1 MPFYKDRIFQ
11 WIFAILALL
20 KAGALAYLYFCHP
33 LGEAV
38 LIFPDSLTYVYPAQT
53 WLQYGAFWE
62 AVSSTPMLLR
72 TPGYP
77 VFLAGIQ
84 WALGNATWAVV
95 AVQNLLSLFM
105 LVPVYLTAK
114 ELAGKTAAR
123 WAAGFCAASVL
134 YFSLSFAVLTETLC
148 TFLLA
153 WFVYFLVRFLKKFQ
167 TGSLLW
173 ASALLAA
180 AIYVRPAA
188 YYFAFAAGVVY
199 ELFSIAGRRR
209 RIYARILR
217 EARAV
222 FLDAGNCAE
231 IFAGA
236 DVVMDALDNNG
247 ARQCALDCCRAMG
260 IPFVHG
266 AVSGFC
272 GETAVLRAGDVA
284 PWELCGA
291 SDRGAETEE
300 GTAPFIPPFIA
311 AAQAA
316 AAIKILA
323 RAGETPEKTMLW
335 FDLERCAMQRLK
347 LK

>member
-1 MPFYKDRIFQ
+1 MVF
-11 WIFAILALL
+11 
-20 KAGALAYLYFCHP
+20 
-33 LGEAV
+33 ENAV
-38 LIFPDSLTYVYPAQT
+38 EI
-53 WLQYGAFWE
+53 
-62 AVSSTPMLLR
+62 MR
-72 TPGYP
+72 
-77 VFLAGIQ
+77 
-84 WALGNATWAVV
+84 
-95 AVQNLLSLFM
+95 
-105 LVPVYLTAK
+105 
-114 ELAGKTAAR
+114 
-123 WAAGFCAASVL
+123 AASVVKNGLSVAPFQACREAARRCGISAREAEIAALRAGLCPSRYERSVGTIGLEGQARLLESCAAVAGCGGLGGWIIEILARAGVGKLILIDGDAFDENNLNRQL
-134 YFSLSFAVLTETLC
+134 YATEENLGEPK
-148 TFLLA
+148 A
-153 WFVYFLVRFLKKFQ
+153 E
-167 TGSLLW
+167 
-173 ASALLAA
+173 AA
-180 AIYVRPAA
+180 A
-188 YYFAFAAGVVY
+188 
-199 ELFSIAGRRR
+199 RR
-209 RIYARILR
+209 AKAVNSAVET

-231 IFAGA
+231 ILAGA

-323 RAGETPEKTMLW
+323 RAGETQEKTMLW

>member
-1 MPFYKDRIFQ
+1 MDKE
-11 WIFAILALL
+11 ILAR
-20 KAGALAYLYFCHP
+20 AGVGKLILIDGDAFDENNLNRQLYATEEN
-33 LGEAV
+33 LGEPKA
-38 LIFPDSLTYVYPAQT
+38 
-53 WLQYGAFWE
+53 E
-62 AVSSTPMLLR
+62 A
-72 TPGYP
+72 
-77 VFLAGIQ
+77 
-84 WALGNATWAVV
+84 
-95 AVQNLLSLFM
+95 
-105 LVPVYLTAK
+105 
-114 ELAGKTAAR
+114 AAR
-123 WAAGFCAASVL
+123 RVK
-134 YFSLSFAVLTETLC
+134 AVNSAVET
-148 TFLLA
+148 
-153 WFVYFLVRFLKKFQ
+153 
-167 TGSLLW
+167 
-173 ASALLAA
+173 
-180 AIYVRPAA
+180 
-188 YYFAFAAGVVY
+188 
-199 ELFSIAGRRR
+199 
-209 RIYARILR
+209 

-231 IFAGA
+231 ILAGA

>member
-1 MPFYKDRIFQ
+1 MAFEDAVEFMRGASAVRNGLRVVPFVACREAARRGGMSAREAEAAALRAGLCPSRYERSVGTVGLEGQ
-11 WIFAILALL
+11 ARLLESCAAVAGCGGLGGWIIEILAR
-20 KAGALAYLYFCHP
+20 AGVGKLILADGDTFGENNLNRQLYATEEN
-33 LGEAV
+33 LGEPKA
-38 LIFPDSLTYVYPAQT
+38 
-53 WLQYGAFWE
+53 E
-62 AVSSTPMLLR
+62 A
-72 TPGYP
+72 
-77 VFLAGIQ
+77 
-84 WALGNATWAVV
+84 
-95 AVQNLLSLFM
+95 
-105 LVPVYLTAK
+105 
-114 ELAGKTAAR
+114 AAR
-123 WAAGFCAASVL
+123 RVK
-134 YFSLSFAVLTETLC
+134 AVNSAVET
-148 TFLLA
+148 
-153 WFVYFLVRFLKKFQ
+153 
-167 TGSLLW
+167 
-173 ASALLAA
+173 
-180 AIYVRPAA
+180 
-188 YYFAFAAGVVY
+188 
-199 ELFSIAGRRR
+199 
-209 RIYARILR
+209 

-231 IFAGA
+231 ILAGA

-316 AAIKILA
+316 EAIKILA
-323 RAGETPEKTMLW
+323 RAEKTPEKTMLW

>member
-1 MPFYKDRIFQ
+1 MTY
-11 WIFAILALL
+11 
-20 KAGALAYLYFCHP
+20 
-33 LGEAV
+33 ENAV
-38 LIFPDSLTYVYPAQT
+38 EIMY
-53 WLQYGAFWE
+53 
-62 AVSSTPMLLR
+62 
-72 TPGYP
+72 
-77 VFLAGIQ
+77 
-84 WALGNATWAVV
+84 
-95 AVQNLLSLFM
+95 
-105 LVPVYLTAK
+105 
-114 ELAGKTAAR
+114 
-123 WAAGFCAASVL
+123 AASVVKNGLFIAPFQVCREAARRCGISAREAEIAALRAGLCPSRYERSVGTIGLEGQARLLESCAAVAGCGGLGGWIIEILARAGVGKLILIDGDAFDENNLNRQL
-134 YFSLSFAVLTETLC
+134 YATEENLGEPK
-148 TFLLA
+148 A
-153 WFVYFLVRFLKKFQ
+153 E
-167 TGSLLW
+167 
-173 ASALLAA
+173 AA
-180 AIYVRPAA
+180 ARRAKAA
-188 YYFAFAAGVVY
+188 NSAV
-199 ELFSIAGRRR
+199 ET
-209 RIYARILR
+209 

-231 IFAGA
+231 ILAGA

-291 SDRGAETEE
+291 SNRGAETEE

-323 RAGETPEKTMLW
+323 RAGETQGKTMLW